1 MKTFLFFFFF
11 FFSFPTIPG
20 SHLSSFGVRFSL
32 HSIGSAGD
40 LLLLLLLLL
49 VFYLDKSS
57 SGGMCVSVCVCERER
72 EPPFFFLN
80 IRFPFFHDY
89 DEVGQDR
96 TGKETRS
103 FVMTKPFF
111 YNTLSSSLSSTVS
124 FQPNKA
130 AGTIISNQSISPSNP
145 CILLSLLSRVRIPI
159 LPS

>member
-1 MKTFLFFFFF
+1 
-11 FFSFPTIPG
+11 
-20 SHLSSFGVRFSL
+20 
-32 HSIGSAGD
+32 
-40 LLLLLLLLL
+40 
-49 VFYLDKSS
+49 
-57 SGGMCVSVCVCERER
+57 MCVRERER
-72 EPPFFFLN
+72 ASLFFLN

-111 YNTLSSSLSSTVS
+111 YNTLSSSLSLSLSPVSMKRDGDFQQSNFLLLPFIIITSSSLPLFLSSTVS